1 MSGEQLL
8 LRIIAIVFP
17 VFSIILG
24 GWLYGK
30 KRATDMA
37 FANQLNMD
45 VFVPALV
52 FAALADKSFDL
63 VTYQGLAW
71 GALIMVAGSGLA
83 GWGVARLA
91 GMQPRTFVPP
101 MMFNNCGNLGL
112 PLAVL
117 AFGEPAL
124 APAVVMFLVSNLLHF
139 SFGAWLLDHNV
150 RLANIWRIPVVMA
163 TIAGLVVS
171 FSGLAVW
178 GPLKFAIKMLGDVS
192 IPLLLF
198 SLGVR
203 IAQSKLE
210 AGRTALLGAF
220 LRPAVGLA
228 ITWVVAEALSI
239 EGQPRA
245 LLLLFG
251 ALPPAVLNFVFA
263 ERYRQEPATVAA
275 IVLIGNIAGVAVI
288 PLVLAGVL

>member
-1 MSGEQLL
+1 MSGDSLF
-8 LRIIAIVFP
+8 LRIVAIVFP
-17 VFSIILG
+17 VFSIVLA

-30 KRATDMA
+30 RRAADMA
-37 FANQLNMD
+37 VANQLNLD

-63 VTYQGLAW
+63 VTYRGLAW
-71 GALIMVAGSGLA
+71 GALIMIVGSGLA

-91 GMQPRTFVPP
+91 GIAPRTFVPP

-150 RLANIWRIPVVMA
+150 RWWNVWRIPVVLA
-163 TIAGLVVS
+163 TMAGLVVS
-171 FSGLAVW
+171 FSGLTVW
-178 GPLKFAIKMLGDVS
+178 APLKFAIKMLGDVS

-203 IAQSKLE
+203 IAQSKLA
-210 AGRTALLGAF
+210 AGGIGVLGA
-220 LRPAVGLA
+220 LVRPAIGLA
-228 ITWVVAEALSI
+228 ITWGVAEVLHI
-239 EGQPRA
+239 EGRQRA

-263 ERYRQEPATVAA
+263 ERYRQEPGTVAA
-275 IVLIGNIAGVAVI
+275 IVLIGNVAEVAII
-288 PLVLAGVL
+288 PLVLALVL